1 MTIFNKFFKNHL
13 TIPQATDLFEEV
25 KSQTHPDIN
34 DLKRLVNFHKA
45 PVGTKTEMQAL
56 DLKYRAMTHVPTTI
70 EKTMTPAQLYDAD
83 CPLWCAEYS
92 IEQLSYYVMSEFEST
107 PGTSVI
113 EFMENHVIPNIILQ
127 NVFGNAGIV
136 GNIHGSSQYPSQ
148 IMSHRMIIPEKPRVK
163 GTVNVPPILPPQ

>member
-1 MTIFNKFFKNHL
+1 MILSKFFKNHL
-13 TIPQATDLFEEV
+13 TIPQATKLFEEV
-25 KSQTHPDIN
+25 TSQTHPDIA

-45 PVGTKTEMQAL
+45 PVGTKEEMQAL

-92 IEQLSYYVMSEFEST
+92 IEQLSYYFTMAFESP
-107 PGTSVI
+107 PGASVI
-113 EFMENHVIPNIILQ
+113 NFMETYVIPNIILQ
-127 NVFGNAGIV
+127 NISANAGIV

-148 IMSHRMIIPEKPRVK
+148 IMSHSMIIPEKPRVK
-163 GTVNVPPILPPQ
+163 GTVRVPPILPPE